1 VSTWKVILATVVIF
15 SAGVFTG
22 GLLVKQTSKPEP
34 VPSPEFG
41 RIQMLRRLSRLLSL
55 TAEQNEQLDTI
66 MRESQERTKVFWEL
80 LEPELRGEF
89 RKTRDE
95 IREVL
100 TPEQR
105 KLFDELLKQRQRRP
119 GLMSPTNTPRRGQ
132 GDCPPAAR
140 SSAPETQ

>member
-1 VSTWKVILATVVIF
+1 MNTWKVILATVVIF

-34 VPSPEFG
+34 LPSPQFG
-41 RIQMLRRLSRLLSL
+41 RIEMLRRLSRPLSL
-55 TAEQNEQLDTI
+55 TPEQNEQLDTI

-89 RKTRDE
+89 RKTREE

-105 KLFDELLKQRQRRP
+105 KRFDDLLKQRQRRP
-119 GLMSPTNTPRRGQ
+119 GMMSPTNAPRRWPS
-132 GDCPPAAR
+132 DPPPAAR
-140 SSAPETQ
+140 PSAPQSQ

>member
-1 VSTWKVILATVVIF
+1 MSTWKVILATVVIF

-89 RKTRDE
+89 RKTREE

-100 TPEQR
+100 TPGQR
-105 KLFDELLKQRQRRP
+105 KQFDELLKQRQRRP
-119 GLMSPTNTPRRGQ
+119 GLMSPTNAPRRWPA
-132 GDCPPAAR
+132 DSPPAAR
-140 SSAPETQ
+140 PSAPQTQ

>member
-1 VSTWKVILATVVIF
+1 MNTWKVILATVVIF

-22 GLLVKQTSKPEP
+22 GLLVKQTSRPEP
-34 VPSPEFG
+34 VPSPKFG
-41 RIQMLRRLSRLLSL
+41 RIEMLRRLSQLLTL
-55 TAEQNEQLDTI
+55 TPEQNEQLDTI

-80 LEPELRGEF
+80 LEPELRAEF

-119 GLMSPTNTPRRGQ
+119 GLMSPTNAPRRWP
-132 GDCPPAAR
+132 GDSPPAAR
-140 SSAPETQ
+140 PSAPETQ

>member
-1 VSTWKVILATVVIF
+1 MNSWKVILATVVIF

-119 GLMSPTNTPRRGQ
+119 GLMSPTNTPRRWQ
-132 GDCPPAAR
+132 GDSPPAAR

>member
-1 VSTWKVILATVVIF
+1 MNTWKVILATVVIF

-34 VPSPEFG
+34 VPSPQFG

-55 TAEQNEQLDTI
+55 TPEQNERLDTI
-66 MRESQERTKVFWEL
+66 MRESQERTKVYWEL

-89 RKTRDE
+89 RKTRE
-95 IREVL
+95 ESREVL

-105 KLFDELLKQRQRRP
+105 KQFDELLKQRQRRP
-119 GLMSPTNTPRRGQ
+119 GLMTPTNAPRRWP
-132 GDCPPAAR
+132 GDLPPAAR
-140 SSAPETQ
+140 PSAPETR

>member
-1 VSTWKVILATVVIF
+1 M
-15 SAGVFTG
+15 
-22 GLLVKQTSKPEP
+22 
-34 VPSPEFG
+34 
-41 RIQMLRRLSRLLSL
+41 RRRLAHLLSL
-55 TAEQNEQLDTI
+55 TAEQNERLDTI
-66 MRESQERTKVFWEL
+66 MRESQERTKVYWEL

-105 KLFDELLKQRQRRP
+105 KEFDDQLKQRQRRP
-119 GLMSPTNTPRRGQ
+119 GLMSPTHAPRRWPA
-132 GDCPPAAR
+132 DPPPAAR

>member
-1 VSTWKVILATVVIF
+1 VNTWKVILATVVIF

-34 VPSPEFG
+34 LPSPQFG
-41 RIQMLRRLSRLLSL
+41 RIEMLRRLSRLLSL
-55 TAEQNEQLDTI
+55 TPEQNEQLDTI

-105 KLFDELLKQRQRRP
+105 KQFDDQLKQRQRRP
-119 GLMSPTNTPRRGQ
+119 GLMSSTNAPRRWLGNP
-132 GDCPPAAR
+132 PPAAR
-140 SSAPETQ
+140 PSAPETQ

>member
-1 VSTWKVILATVVIF
+1 MNTWKVILATVVIF

-34 VPSPEFG
+34 VPAPEFG

-55 TAEQNEQLDTI
+55 TPEQNERLDTI
-66 MRESQERTKVFWEL
+66 MRESQERTKVYWEL

-105 KLFDELLKQRQRRP
+105 KEFDERLQQRQRRP
-119 GLMSPTNTPRRGQ
+119 GMMSPTNAPRRWPGES
-132 GDCPPAAR
+132 PPAAR
-140 SSAPETQ
+140 PPAPQTQ